1 MTALSPRVPPRLRAY
16 AHVAQARLR
25 RAGERPP
32 LPRATHFV
40 VTWRCNL
47 QCGTCGVW
55 KRDTSTEL
63 DPEQWGRVF
72 AQLRSLD
79 IVKII
84 GGEPF
89 ARDDLG
95 EVVEVVRREVNPFVV
110 QLVTNATMT
119 DEVVRFAER
128 HAWPGLHL
136 RISLDGLEEV
146 HDKSRGHPGAFRKAM
161 ETMTALSE
169 LRGPRRRFG
178 PGSRRWFQI
187 GVNFILND
195 DSLEDMTPLVERCD
209 ALGVDLIP
217 GFAVR
222 PFLRHSD
229 LSQEVVSTVGVS
241 QPSRMLGR
249 LAREDHGA
257 RSGFNGIEQ
266 FFLRAAN
273 KVVFRKQARGG
284 EALRFRC
291 RELRDLMY
299 LLPNADLITCGLNH
313 EPLGNLATERFD
325 DLWYGERARE
335 FRQRVDDC
343 GGCMQGAVEIMSRIY
358 GG

>member
-1 MTALSPRVPPRLRAY
+1 MSALSPRIPPRLRAY
-16 AHVAQARLR
+16 SHVARARIR
-25 RAGERPP
+25 MDKTRPA
-32 LPRATHFV
+32 LPRATHLV
-40 VTWRCNL
+40 ITWRCNL

-55 KRDTSTEL
+55 KRDSSTEL
-63 DPEQWGRVF
+63 SPSDWSRVF

-89 ARDDLG
+89 AREDLG
-95 EVVEVVRREVNPFVV
+95 DVVQVIRREVNPLVV

-119 DEVVRFAER
+119 DDVVRFAEK

-136 RISLDGLEEV
+136 RISLDGMEKV
-146 HDKSRGHPGAFRKAM
+146 HDHSRGHPGAFRAAM
-161 ETMTALSE
+161 ETMESLSR
-169 LRGPRRRFG
+169 LRGKRRRFG
-178 PGSRRWFQI
+178 PGASRWFQI

-195 DSLEDMTPLVERCD
+195 ESLEDMTPLAERCKQ
-209 ALGVDLIP
+209 LGVDLIP

-229 LSQEVVSTVGVS
+229 LSQEVVSTVGVT
-241 QPSRMLGR
+241 QPAKMLGR
-249 LAREDHGA
+249 LAVDDHGA

-284 EALRFRC
+284 EALRFHC

-299 LLPNADLITCGLNH
+299 LLPNGDLITCGLNH
-313 EPLGNLATERFD
+313 EPLGNLATGSFEE
-325 DLWYGERARE
+325 LWYGDRARQ
-335 FRQRVDDC
+335 FRERVDSC
-343 GGCMQGAVEIMSRIY
+343 QGCMQGAVEIMSRIY